1 MVRKLF
7 LTGNTLAVA
16 IPRAAAEA
24 VGLQGGDYVEIE
36 CDPDAGA
43 ILVWPRDARQR
54 LGLTSQY
61 VEMVGEF
68 LRDYGDALAALDAR

>member
-7 LTGNTLAVA
+7 QTGNSQAVGV
-16 IPRAAAEA
+16 PRAAADA
-24 VGLQGGDYVEIE
+24 VGLRAGDYVEVE
-36 CDPDAGA
+36 WDADAGA
-43 ILVWPRDARQR
+43 ILLWPRDARQR

-61 VEMVGEF
+61 VEMVGQF